1 MWWLTVRV
9 TIVQKLHAVERT
21 VLAVTVRVTI
31 VQKLHAV
38 EVMMWWL

>member
-1 MWWLTVRV
+1 MVAVTVRV
-9 TIVQKLHAVERT
+9 TIVQKLHAVERI